1 MCDVLATPGKDG
13 VVALHH
19 LWGVDGILEDL
30 LLSYASVLY
39 VISSVES
46 HVRTFVEEANHHI
59 GNIFSL
65 VLSAVLT
72 SPSSSSVVEPVVQ
85 EEMDDESETVEIFSP
100 VKVTPTLSANSKD
113 EWGHFADFQE
123 ALADESTFLPSFAPK
138 AKVYP
143 LGTLDESEE
152 EDEDEGDFF

>member
-1 MCDVLATPGKDG
+1 MCDALATKGNG
-13 VVALHH
+13 VVALNM
-19 LWGVDGILEDL
+19 WGVDGILEDI

-39 VISSVES
+39 AISSVES

-65 VLSAVLT
+65 VLSAVLS
-72 SPSSSSVVEPVVQ
+72 SPCAIVEPAHQ

-100 VKVTPTLSANSKD
+100 VKVTPTPSANSKD

-123 ALADESTFLPSFAPK
+123 ALADESTFLPRFAAPK
-138 AKVYP
+138 SKTS
-143 LGTLDESEE
+143 LDTLDESEE
-152 EDEDEGDFF
+152 EDDEEGDFF